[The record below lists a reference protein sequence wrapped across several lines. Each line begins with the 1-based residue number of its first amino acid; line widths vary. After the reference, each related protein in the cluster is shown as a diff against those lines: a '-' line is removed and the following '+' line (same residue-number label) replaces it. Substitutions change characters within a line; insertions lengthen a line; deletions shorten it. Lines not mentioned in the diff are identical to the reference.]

1 MGLHVY
7 CLLLPSVRAIP
18 LGKPCEM
25 LIQIGVADGRIQ
37 SVGLESIVEV
47 ATIFYLEV
55 VVQLVLSIDHLDAIV
70 TFWIV
75 SLE

>member
-1 MGLHVY
+1 
-7 CLLLPSVRAIP
+7 
-18 LGKPCEM
+18 M